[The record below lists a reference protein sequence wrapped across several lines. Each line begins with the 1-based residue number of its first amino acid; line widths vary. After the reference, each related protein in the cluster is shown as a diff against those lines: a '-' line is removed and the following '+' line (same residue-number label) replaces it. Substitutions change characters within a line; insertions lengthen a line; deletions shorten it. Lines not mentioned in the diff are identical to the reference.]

1 MGLNIQDLAVSS
13 PDIAANDSIHERF
26 AADTGNETPRIRV
39 SGAPAGAVELALIL
53 HDPDAPLPNGFT
65 HWVVYGIDP
74 ATAESA
80 ENRKRTASARMGSA
94 RPRIQG
100 RSRRRGTDVTTI
112 TSGCTRS
119 TGPWRAN
126 PVARSS
132 SRSTVTRSWSRIDSW
147 ATISDSLKAVR
158 GPGRL
163 EYTQ

>member
-74 ATAESA
+74 ATAELGGESEA
-80 ENRKRTASARMGSA
+80 DRLGPNGIGETAYSGPQPPPGHGRHHYYFWVYALDRAVEGEPSREEFLAKYGDAILEQNRLVGHYQR
-94 RPRIQG
+94 
-100 RSRRRGTDVTTI
+100 
-112 TSGCTRS
+112 
-119 TGPWRAN
+119 
-126 PVARSS
+126 
-132 SRSTVTRSWSRIDSW
+132 
-147 ATISDSLKAVR
+147 
-158 GPGRL
+158 
-163 EYTQ
+163 